1 MSKSGSIHPSSI
13 VSSDAKIGDQV
24 NIGPY
29 SVIEEDV
36 LIGDNCWIGNFV
48 TLKKGTRLGNGCR
61 VFHGV
66 VIGEEP
72 QDFKY
77 SGEPTTVE
85 IGENVTLREYV
96 TIHCGTK
103 MREKTVVGDN
113 CYLMAYVHVGHDSI
127 VGDNVMI
134 ANGAQLGGHV
144 EVGDHTF
151 IGGLVAVH
159 QFVKIG
165 KYVCV
170 GGGFRVVQDV
180 PPFILVA
187 GEPLKFSG
195 LNAVGL
201 RRQNFNR
208 SIRNTIKGTYQL
220 LFDSNHNVSQ
230 AVEEINKAFPDSQEA
245 KDIISFV
252 ENSNRGMV

>member
-36 LIGDNCWIGNFV
+36 LIGNNCWIGNSV
-48 TLKKGTRLGNGCR
+48 TLKKGTRLGGGCR

-77 SGEPTTVE
+77 VGE
-85 IGENVTLREYV
+85 EYV
-96 TIHCGTK
+96 TIHRGTK
-103 MREKTVVGDN
+103 MREKTVVGNN

-127 VGDNVMI
+127 LGDNVII

-144 EVGDHTF
+144 EVDDHTF

-165 KYVCV
+165 KYVCI

-195 LNAVGL
+195 LNSIGL
-201 RRQNFNR
+201 RRQDFNK

-220 LFDSNHNVSQ
+220 LYDSNHNVNQ
-230 AVEEINKAFPDSQEA
+230 AVEEINKVYPDSQEA
-245 KDIISFV
+245 KEVITFV
-252 ENSNRGMV
+252 ENSSRGII